1 MKRQFLLF
9 SVLAVC
15 LGMTAMAQVNVS
27 LTMTDNSSQSHT
39 IGQSGGIYFN
49 NGTMTVRSGLTS
61 DDAVS
66 YTTANIR
73 SMVFSEMTA
82 INRTAS
88 ASQIRLFPNPTNG
101 VFTIS
106 GIGDE
111 QQSMT
116 IYNMLGKI
124 VKKQLCSNGTHI
136 DISEQPK
143 GVYII
148 RIGNQT
154 IKIVKQ

>member
-1 MKRQFLLF
+1 MRRYYLFFLAF
-9 SVLAVC
+9 IAGVC
-15 LGMTAMAQVNVS
+15 MTASAQVNVS
-27 LTMTDNSSQSHT
+27 VTMTDNTSQSHT

-49 NGTMTVRSGLTS
+49 NGTMTVRSGMTS
-61 DDAVS
+61 NDEVS
-66 YTTANIR
+66 YTTSNIR

-82 INRTAS
+82 INRTMS
-88 ASQIRLFPNPTNG
+88 VSQIRLFPNPTNG
-101 VFTIS
+101 VFTVN

-124 VKKQLCSNGTHI
+124 VKSQPCSNGTHI

-143 GVYII
+143 GVYIV